1 MGARGKFGEHERS
14 VRVARGVAES
24 NSSFLSALQSS
35 QVHLKVDIRT
45 AKSSNQFFYNIVKI
59 KQMIPG
65 KQVLFLINYKI
76 LCTKKKRESG
86 FSYRFNLNMLLNF
99 DKLL

>member
-1 MGARGKFGEHERS
+1 MDARGKFGEHERS
-14 VRVARGVAES
+14 VRVS

-35 QVHLKVDIRT
+35 QVHPKLDIRT
-45 AKSSNQFFYNIVKI
+45 AERMNQFFYNIVKI

-65 KQVLFLINYKI
+65 KQVLFLINYK
-76 LCTKKKRESG
+76 TKKKKNGESG
-86 FSYRFNLNMLLNF
+86 FSYRFNLDVLLNF